1 MFMKSFGMP
10 ALTVLA
16 ISAVAPAIAQT
27 TIQERRVVLIDRA
40 DLLTAEGRAKIEAQI
55 NRAARQVCEPK
66 DRRSVQFIRGVTECR
81 ATATADARRQ
91 LDQRVAAAKGN
102 VEIAV
107 VNDNAVSR

>member
-10 ALTVLA
+10 ALTALA

-81 ATATADARRQ
+81 ATATAD